1 MRILWVSTSPM
12 GPASRI
18 LKMPSPGSS
27 GGWIQSEYEA
37 LVADGTASENEMFFL
52 CASRSVSAGEI
63 KVAESSEGK
72 AFCVNLPGKSFGI
85 EPPRKLAECISRIIE
100 NVSPDIIH
108 IWGTES
114 CISYGAAK
122 FSPGIKKVVFLQ
134 GIIGIHNRYKGGYLE
149 REVENRRYL
158 RGIPV
163 KKRLVAKVKKYYFSR
178 QKEYEKFILSV
189 CKNVVL
195 DSNFSASYCLS
206 VNDNINCHYHYLKPA
221 QSYLLSDWNISDIEN
236 NSIFTVFGQSSEK
249 GLHQLLKAAVIV
261 KRHFPDLKIIVP
273 GPFNCENGKLKD
285 RKFLSLYEMWLAAFI
300 AENGLTESV
309 VFVGKLNTEQM
320 IYYEKKCNLF
330 VNPSCME
337 VHALSLR
344 EAMSVGMP
352 CISSLCGSVEEFL
365 VNGENGFVYRYEE
378 YEMLAF
384 LIEKLLK
391 EPSLCERLSENA
403 KKSMRSFIALDD
415 LSLRSVYEA
424 VVASDD
430 VNS

>member
-1 MRILWVSTSPM
+1 MSIFR
-12 GPASRI
+12 
-18 LKMPSPGSS
+18 
-27 GGWIQSEYEA
+27 
-37 LVADGTASENEMFFL
+37 ENL
-52 CASRSVSAGEI
+52 S
-63 KVAESSEGK
+63 
-72 AFCVNLPGKSFGI
+72 
-85 EPPRKLAECISRIIE
+85 ECIRRIVE

-122 FSPGIKKVVFLQ
+122 FSSGIKKVVFLQ

-163 KKRLVAKVKKYYFSR
+163 KKRLIAKVKKYYFSR
-178 QKEYEKFILSV
+178 QKKYEKFILSV

-195 DSNFSASYCLS
+195 DSDFSASYCLS

-221 QSYLLSDWNISDIEN
+221 QSYLLSDWNISDIEK

-344 EAMSVGMP
+344 EAMSVGTP
-352 CISSLCGSVEEFL
+352 CISSLCGCVSEL
-365 VNGENGFVYRYEE
+365 MVNGENGLIYRYEE
-378 YEMLAF
+378 YEVLAF
-384 LIEKLLK
+384 LIEKLLADD
-391 EPSLCERLSENA
+391 SLCKKISDNA
-403 KKSMRSFIALDD
+403 KESMRKFANCENK
-415 LSLRSVYEA
+415 SLPEIYDSIVSE
-424 VVASDD
+424 SL
-430 VNS
+430 